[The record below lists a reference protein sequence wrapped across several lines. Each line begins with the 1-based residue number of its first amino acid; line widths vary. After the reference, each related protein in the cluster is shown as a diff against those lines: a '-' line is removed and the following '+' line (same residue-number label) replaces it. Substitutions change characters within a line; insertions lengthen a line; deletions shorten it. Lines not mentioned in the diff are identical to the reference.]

1 MITFSE
7 YSEALILSLVFA
19 GVSFA
24 AAVILEILIKI
35 MENNITKILIER
47 KTLLC
52 IFFNE
57 SLSNILNFLSDKNQL
72 KKTIN

>member
-1 MITFSE
+1 
-7 YSEALILSLVFA
+7 
-19 GVSFA
+19 
-24 AAVILEILIKI
+24 